1 MLNEMIFMMTG
12 VDELRNGNSMKQR
25 RKVSSEVATVHVLT
39 IIFYCALALSI
50 VWALSIAFR

>member
-1 MLNEMIFMMTG
+1 MIFMMTG